1 MKKATYPV
9 CYLIY
14 LSIKLYILWEPR
26 IKVAWN
32 PTIEPTLVCKG
43 PPGIVRG
50 SSECRWPWMRNDNS
64 YLTVLLFILF
74 ILWGPRI
81 KVAWNPII
89 DPTLVCTGPPGI
101 VRGSSEC
108 RWPWMRNDNSFLSRP
123 KSSGTTGVRFSPHR
137 DLVGFLWA
145 LIYLIPVGCLGG
157 YALMSGGLWNSQIW
171 VFLSQRVQT

>member
-1 MKKATYPV
+1 M
-9 CYLIY
+9 LF
-14 LSIKLYILWEPR
+14 ILWEPR

-32 PTIEPTLVCKG
+32 PTIEPTLVC
-43 PPGIVRG
+43 
-50 SSECRWPWMRNDNS
+50 
-64 YLTVLLFILF
+64 
-74 ILWGPRI
+74 
-81 KVAWNPII
+81 
-89 DPTLVCTGPPGI
+89 TGQPGI

-157 YALMSGGLWNSQIW
+157 YALMSCGLWNSQIW
-171 VFLSQRVQT
+171 VFLSSGYKISRFFITQILHIFAENVCILFTNIESGTWVNFHPQNSIGAIWNWYLDWLNLLMKYIWFCNSDLEIP